1 LTTFDIFFDFLNAH
15 TLQLGFLDLIMK
27 RRINFKV
34 SKKSLLNDFANSAD
48 VGLGPI
54 LEDGP

>member
-1 LTTFDIFFDFLNAH
+1 
-15 TLQLGFLDLIMK
+15 MK
-27 RRINFKV
+27 RRLNFKV